1 MTVHDDAQLISL
13 KVSDDFN
20 PWCAAGF
27 NVVESNQGTSTTH
40 IGEVLLRFQEEPLEQ
55 GIYAIGTK
63 NLEGVFD
70 GLTFFV
76 DPGTE
81 GRNGEQSNH
90 PNYVSRIDH
99 LVVTTSDCDR
109 TTQALETAGIEARRV
124 RAFGKKESKMRQ
136 TFFWLGDV
144 ILELVGPDTKS
155 GDEPATIWGLALI
168 SDQIEKTVEFYGE
181 AATQLKP
188 AVQPGRFITTV
199 KTRNFG
205 ITDALAIMT
214 PH

>member
-76 DPGTE
+76 DPKSKLIIF
-81 GRNGEQSNH
+81 RALSFIFSLS
-90 PNYVSRIDH
+90 VRIIPPSP
-99 LVVTTSDCDR
+99 VVTC
-109 TTQALETAGIEARRV
+109 L
-124 RAFGKKESKMRQ
+124 
-136 TFFWLGDV
+136 
-144 ILELVGPDTKS
+144 
-155 GDEPATIWGLALI
+155 LA
-168 SDQIEKTVEFYGE
+168 
-181 AATQLKP
+181 
-188 AVQPGRFITTV
+188 
-199 KTRNFG
+199 
-205 ITDALAIMT
+205 
-214 PH
+214 